1 MTELG
6 ARVLDALGDTYRRRA
21 GALLAP
27 VVESF
32 VGPAVDLDQL
42 LEPTDRGWSRIY
54 DVDETPAP
62 ATLGAA
68 TGTPI
73 PSGLT
78 LEQQRTYL
86 REQPGRRRGSAASII
101 AAARAA
107 APGRQVDLFE
117 RNGSPWQLEVRLTG
131 GPADAPTIAAV
142 TAAVQRQKPVGI
154 ILTVTVVAGASY
166 QHFINHHGPTYADEM
181 AAFDTYDLMT
191 THIPEGGTTP

>member
-6 ARVLDALGDTYRRRA
+6 DRVLDALGETFRKRA

-32 VGPAVDLDQL
+32 VGPAVAMDQM
-42 LEPTDRGWSRIY
+42 LEPTERGWARIF
-54 DVDETPAP
+54 DAAETPSP
-62 ATLGAA
+62 ATVGAA

-78 LEQQRTYL
+78 LDQQRAYL
-86 REQPGRRRGSAASII
+86 LEQPGRRRGSAGAII

-117 RNGSPWQLEVRLTG
+117 RLGSPWNLQVRLTG
-131 GPADAPTIAAV
+131 GANDAPTIAAV
-142 TAAVQRQKPVGI
+142 RAAVDRQKPVGI
-154 ILTVTVVAGASY
+154 TLDVVIVAGASY
-166 QHFINHHGPTYADEM
+166 DHMRLHHGATYNAQA
-181 AAFDTYDLMT
+181 AAFGTYEDERV
-191 THIPEGGTTP
+191 HIFEGGTTP